1 MLETKEFDTDVLIV
15 GGGGAGAVAA
25 IRAASLDSRVLVVTK
40 GPFPSGNTSLA
51 MAGYSAALGYAD
63 PRDNPDVHFD
73 DIMRTGKGLNN
84 PNVVRARTKEIVMVT
99 KELDS
104 WGIDFVREDGK
115 LAQKPAPAWHTY
127 SRIVHQGFN
136 TGKAVTK
143 CLREKTRQM
152 DIKNLEYTVIGGL
165 LKDDKRIAGAWGFDF
180 KTGEFILIRTKAVV
194 MATGGMGHLFPNTDN
209 VDQITGEGYALAYN
223 AGAELVD
230 MEMAHFN
237 IAPCY
242 PEGMRASIAV
252 SGIIRDFINEGGAKL
267 YNNQEERFMIKDYPD
282 TGEKGRTGMEL
293 ARAVGREICE
303 ERGTIHGGVYL
314 DLSDITEDMKKDIFS
329 KAWKRFSAN
338 GIDLNTERLEV
349 APYPHD
355 FLGGIKID
363 GKGRTSIEGLFA
375 AGEAAGGSHGADRPG
390 GAALSDALAFGSI
403 AGKNAADYS
412 ANLKKELSPEESPA
426 EENKLALESILSGK
440 EGKTPEEI
448 QKAIQ
453 LIAHRYINIERN
465 DKGLRKAIEELE
477 QIKNKELPRMCVP
490 GEDTPENSKNLRKSI
505 ELKGQLVLARLIAEA
520 ALCRQ
525 ESRGG
530 DFGGHYRSDYP
541 LQDDENWL
549 KNIVLKDKDG
559 EISCDIVAIVEEG

>member
-25 IRAASLDSRVLVVTK
+25 IRALSEGSRVLVATK

-51 MAGYSAALGYAD
+51 MGGYSAALGYAD
-63 PRDNPDVHFD
+63 PRDNPDVHFE
-73 DIMRTGKGLNN
+73 DIMKTGKGLNN
-84 PNVVRARTKEIVMVT
+84 PNVVRARTKEIVKVT
-99 KELDS
+99 KELDE
-104 WGIDFVREDGK
+104 WGIDFARENGK

-136 TGKAVTK
+136 TGKVITK
-143 CLREKTRQM
+143 CLREKTREM

-165 LKDDKRIAGAWGFDF
+165 LKDGKKIAGAWGFNF
-180 KTGEFILIRTKAVV
+180 RTGEFILIKAKAVII
-194 MATGGMGHLFPNTDN
+194 ATGGMGHLFPNTDN
-209 VDQITGEGYALAYN
+209 VDQITGEGYALAFN

-237 IAPCY
+237 IAPCF
-242 PEGMRASIAV
+242 PEGIRASIPV
-252 SGIIRDFINEGGAKL
+252 SGIIRDFINEGNAKL
-267 YNNQEERFMIKDYPD
+267 YNNQEERFMKKDYPD
-282 TGEKGRTGMEL
+282 TAEKGRTGMEL

-303 ERGTIHGGVYL
+303 GRGSTHDGVYL
-314 DLSDITEDMKKDIFS
+314 DLSDITEDMKNGIFS
-329 KAWKRFSAN
+329 KAWKRFSSR
-338 GIDLNTERLEV
+338 GIDLNTQRLEI

-363 GKGRTSIEGLFA
+363 GKGRTNIDGLFA

-412 ANLKKELSPEESPA
+412 ADFNKEPSPDMGPA
-426 EENKLALESILSGK
+426 EENRLALESILSRK

-448 QKAIQ
+448 QKQLQ

-477 QIKNKELPRMCVP
+477 QIKREELPRMSVS
-490 GEDTPENSKNLRKSI
+490 GTDTSEHSKNMLKSI
-505 ELKGQLVLARLIAEA
+505 ELKGQLVLTRLIAEA

-541 LQDDENWL
+541 LQDDKNWL

-559 EISCDIVAIVEEG
+559 EVSCSVVSTVEET